1 MHSGFSMKSYNC
13 INVWEKVFFS
23 LGVMV
28 INCYLFEQV
37 GTIALDH
44 ADERVLGL
52 HLLQFPE
59 VIFKRTL
66 SLLQVM
72 FFPTLTLFTIMNSKF
87 PGG

>member
-23 LGVMV
+23 FGVMV

-66 SLLQVM
+66 SAVITSYV
-72 FFPTLTLFTIMNSKF
+72 FSYPYIIYYNEF
-87 PGG
+87 